1 MVLIFHLLLFAST
14 RSAKLLQKVE
24 ELKLY
29 VIDLK
34 KENEAL
40 KEWVVQLARR
50 LQRTERDS
58 Y

>member
-1 MVLIFHLLLFAST
+1 M
-14 RSAKLLQKVE
+14 QKVE

>member
-1 MVLIFHLLLFAST
+1 VVLIFHLLLFAST